1 VSRILPEPLISP
13 VHLNLPF
20 PNGFPCFWEDLGLV
34 AVTAPRGRGGNGVH
48 QKSEFFS
55 NVSCPLRRLRIS
67 LYNIPERRP
76 IYIFC
81 LQPAHAER
89 ERETILAIWKI
100 LTRSAFS
107 LHYPIVKRLSPECF
121 FFRVTRDALHS
132 YIAESPRHYCAQ
144 GLRPAC
150 KQATSEQAALTPDLC
165 QHVCLCCAE
174 RGEVSQSSRHW
185 HVCWRAA

>member
-1 VSRILPEPLISP
+1 MSRILPEPLISP

-67 LYNIPERRP
+67 LYTIPERRP
-76 IYIFC
+76 IYKFC

-89 ERETILAIWKI
+89 ERDDSRYLKNTHSLSVFSPLSDCETSVA
-100 LTRSAFS
+100 R
-107 LHYPIVKRLSPECF
+107 VF

-132 YIAESPRHYCAQ
+132 YIAASPRHYCAQ